1 MFDKLIHIIHLD
13 NLQGGFIVNRIKYFT
28 QEELKRIFKSV
39 EKTKNNNKHWLRD
52 LCIFRVAYRC
62 GLRVSEIGLLQRC
75 NYNSLRGEIYC
86 QRLKGSQNN
95 TIRLDKETVIFLN
108 SYIREYK
115 IEHSDTLFKSQEKRP
130 ISRQMLDKL
139 IKKYCSYA
147 KINDNSKWHFHSL
160 KHSIAVHLAESGLDI
175 KEVQYYIG
183 HKNVNNTLIYF
194 QFTTAQQEQMYK
206 KLEKSKML
214 V

>member
-1 MFDKLIHIIHLD
+1 M
-13 NLQGGFIVNRIKYFT
+13 NRIKYFT

-39 EKTKNNNKHWLRD
+39 EKTKNNNRHWLRD

-62 GLRVSEIGLLQRC
+62 GLRASEIGLLQRC
-75 NYNSLRGEIYC
+75 NYNSFRGEIYC
-86 QRLKGSQNN
+86 ERLKGSQNN

-108 SYIREYK
+108 SYIKEYK
-115 IEHSDTLFKSQEKRP
+115 IGQLDALFKSQEKRP

-147 KINDNSKWHFHSL
+147 KVSDNGKWHFHSL

-183 HKNVNNTLIYF
+183 HKNLNNTLIYF
-194 QFTTAQQEQMYK
+194 QFTTAQQDQMYK